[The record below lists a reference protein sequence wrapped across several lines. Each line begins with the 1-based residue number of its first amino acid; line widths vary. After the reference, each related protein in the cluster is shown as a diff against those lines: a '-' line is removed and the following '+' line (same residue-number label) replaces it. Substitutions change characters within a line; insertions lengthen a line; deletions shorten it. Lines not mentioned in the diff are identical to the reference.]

1 MFRSG
6 SICASLLYNYLT
18 APSGDG
24 GSDKQ
29 DAYHQNLLKV
39 KVLGDTFSNYGGI
52 LSKISQMVNY
62 TYGIH
67 DSDVYSNC
75 KPINSEKTTEFF
87 ENEILEFED
96 ELQSYDTTVF
106 KSGSVGQVHRAVYK
120 DGREIIFKV
129 QYVGLA
135 DIFQSDIYVL
145 NTIAKYLFTEVNLN
159 EGMVDV
165 KKQLFE
171 ELDYR
176 IEARNQ
182 THLAECWKGDASIR
196 IPKLIPELCNEKM
209 LCMDFVSEGESLS
222 DFLESSSEEEITFI
236 GNQIIKFMFTNL
248 FKHQMIYTD
257 VHYGNFIIENK
268 YILHVLD
275 FGSVNYIDDEIH
287 KCLFRLVK
295 SLYNGDKEVF
305 FQVIE
310 DMGIINQETPLSDES
325 LAYMWNYF
333 NIQLESWITR
343 DTFEFTE
350 DWVTRCMVRDVEL
363 MKDWVLPANVVWLNK
378 LCHGFIH
385 VIGKMNFKGNYNT
398 LFADLGVYEIEEK

>member
-18 APSGDG
+18 TSDSG
-24 GSDKQ
+24 DKQ

-75 KPINSEKTTEFF
+75 KPINTEKTIEFF

-129 QYVGLA
+129 QYVGLS
-135 DIFQSDIYVL
+135 DIFQSDIFVL
-145 NTIAKYLFTEVNLN
+145 NSIAKYLFTDVNLN
-159 EGMVDV
+159 EGMADV

-176 IEARNQ
+176 IEAKNQ
-182 THLAECWKGDASIR
+182 LHLTKCWEGDAFIR
-196 IPKLIPELCNEKM
+196 IPKLIPDLCNEKI
-209 LCMDFVSEGESLS
+209 LCMEFVSAGESLT
-222 DFLESSSEEEITFI
+222 DFLDSSSKEEITHI
-236 GNQIIKFMFTNL
+236 GNQIIRFMFTNL
-248 FKHQMIYTD
+248 YKHQIIYTD
-257 VHYGNFIIENK
+257 VHYGNFIVENK
-268 YILHVLD
+268 SILHVLD
-275 FGSVNYIDDEIH
+275 FGSVNYIDDDIH
-287 KCLFRLVK
+287 KQLFILLKAV
-295 SLYNGDKEVF
+295 YDGDKEVF
-305 FQVIE
+305 YQAIE
-310 DMGIINQETPLSDES
+310 DMGVTDSNTPLSDES
-325 LAYMWNYF
+325 LVYMWKYF
-333 NIQLESWITR
+333 NVILEP
-343 DTFEFTE
+343 
-350 DWVTRCMVRDVEL
+350 WVTRDSFEFGGEWVDKCGHRDVEL
-363 MKDWVLPANVVWLNK
+363 MKDWILPANVVWLNK
-378 LCHGFIH
+378 LCHGFTH
-385 VIGKMNFKGNYNT
+385 VIGKMNFKGNYNS
-398 LFADLGVYEIEEK
+398 LFSELGVY